1 MTAYQIPAVLLL
13 LHASLPCKNVH
24 PAGSASNSSDHRP
37 QGHMNLKVKNGQSL
51 EVCKTW
57 DRTPVD
63 KRLTLSLSLSLSTS
77 GPHLECVPPKE
88 RGGGERQ
95 RLRTAG
101 KTVAKPGRS
110 TAGKDLDTANFTSLY
125 SHAFMCFL

>member
-1 MTAYQIPAVLLL
+1 
-13 LHASLPCKNVH
+13 
-24 PAGSASNSSDHRP
+24 
-37 QGHMNLKVKNGQSL
+37 MNLKVKNGQSL

-77 GPHLECVPPKE
+77 DPHLGCVPLKE

-110 TAGKDLDTANFTSLY
+110 TAGKDLDTANFTSLLTCLY
-125 SHAFMCFL
+125 VLFMNNSQHFLKVLRLSHKWIFGFGEIWGQSHWGVS